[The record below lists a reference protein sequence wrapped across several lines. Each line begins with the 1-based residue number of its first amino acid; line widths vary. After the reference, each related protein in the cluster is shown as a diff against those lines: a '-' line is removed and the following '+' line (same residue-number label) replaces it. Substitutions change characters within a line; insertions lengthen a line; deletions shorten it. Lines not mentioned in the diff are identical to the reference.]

1 MTPVAP
7 GQKVVGWT
15 WNVFYCA
22 VLLVVCVMASC
33 STGELRTSAHTAVAS
48 WYGEE
53 FEGRRTA
60 SGEPFDKDALSAA
73 HREFP
78 FGTKLKVTN
87 LSNGRSVIVVVND
100 RGPFVSGRDIDLS
113 YAAARKIGL
122 VGPGTGE
129 VLIEYLGRDESYVRE
144 IMYAST
150 GGPYVIQVG
159 SFREQANAVL
169 LKTALDEKYRD
180 VYIAEGE
187 VHGRIHY
194 RVRIG
199 TVKEREEASRIAK
212 ALAAE
217 GYRSLIIRYDNEDH
231 EVLDAD

>member
-1 MTPVAP
+1 MTRVAP
-7 GQKVVGWT
+7 GQKVVRWSC
-15 WNVFYCA
+15 NVFCRA
-22 VLLVVCVMASC
+22 VLLAVCTAVSC
-33 STGELRTSAHTAVAS
+33 SPGEVRTSAHTAVAS
-48 WYGEE
+48 WYGQE

-78 FGTKLKVTN
+78 FGTRLKVTN

-100 RGPFVSGRDIDLS
+100 RGPFVTGRDIDLS
-113 YAAARKIGL
+113 YAAAREIGL

-144 IMYAST
+144 IVYASSR
-150 GGPYVIQVG
+150 GPYVIQVG
-159 SFREQANAVL
+159 SFRESANAIL
-169 LKTALDEKYRD
+169 LKAALDAKYRG
-180 VYIAEGE
+180 VYIAQGQ
-187 VHGRIHY
+187 VDGRVHY

-199 TVKEREEASRIAK
+199 IVEEKEEASRIAK

-217 GYRSLIIRYDNEDH
+217 GYRALVIRYDNEDH
-231 EVLDAD
+231 EILDAD